1 MSQVLLVAEA
11 PGTIESVQAALSGTA
26 WHLTVGRDPRRAV
39 DLWEETLHEVVLLD
53 SQIGSMGGMAV
64 ARDLRTA
71 AAGTGI
77 DPPSMVLLL
86 DRELDATLARR
97 SGAAAS
103 ICKPFRFFE
112 MRRLVNRL
120 GPGAR
125 AVSAS

>member
-1 MSQVLLVAEA
+1 MLVAEA

-26 WHLTVGRDPRRAV
+26 WRLTIGRDPRRAV
-39 DLWEETLHEVVLLD
+39 GLWEETRHEVVLID

-64 ARDLRTA
+64 ARDLKAA
-71 AAGTGI
+71 AAGARI
-77 DPPSMVLLL
+77 EPPSMVLLL

-103 ICKPFRFFE
+103 ICKPFRFFD
-112 MRRLVNRL
+112 MRRLVDRL
-120 GPGAR
+120 EPGGR